1 MAQVNAKITGGD
13 TVVKTA
19 STLGEL
25 MDIMQTQ
32 NYTARINGELVDDKD
47 YELSDED
54 FVLFSVK
61 AKGA

>member
-25 MDIMQTQ
+25 MDLMQTQ

-47 YELSDED
+47 HELSDED
-54 FVLFSVK
+54 FILFSVK